1 MPQPPA
7 RRKIFVKPGFMD
19 YLMKFKETPVFLETR
34 AGSPNFAGNKMK
46 KERTK
51 TRKDAIL
58 EKQKNK
64 PSNHKS

>member
-1 MPQPPA
+1 
-7 RRKIFVKPGFMD
+7 MD

-34 AGSPNFAGNKMK
+34 AGSPNFVGNKMK